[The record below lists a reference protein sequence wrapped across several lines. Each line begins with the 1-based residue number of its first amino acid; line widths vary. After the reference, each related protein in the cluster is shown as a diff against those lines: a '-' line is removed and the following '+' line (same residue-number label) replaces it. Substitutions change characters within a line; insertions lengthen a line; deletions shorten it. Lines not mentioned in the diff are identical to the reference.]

1 MHPEFDLSRAYAP
14 NAPGLHTPLKA
25 NMTKKYWT
33 QFHKNLFSLKSTKSK
48 KIYMVERMGLRGHIR
63 NTISVV
69 LDPNWALEMIIKSVV
84 IFFYKNCV
92 LIAWNNGLINQV
104 QGL

>member
-1 MHPEFDLSRAYAP
+1 
-14 NAPGLHTPLKA
+14 
-25 NMTKKYWT
+25 
-33 QFHKNLFSLKSTKSK
+33 
-48 KIYMVERMGLRGHIR
+48 MVERMGLRGHIR

-84 IFFYKNCV
+84 IFFYINCV
-92 LIAWNNGLINQV
+92 LIVWNNGLINQV